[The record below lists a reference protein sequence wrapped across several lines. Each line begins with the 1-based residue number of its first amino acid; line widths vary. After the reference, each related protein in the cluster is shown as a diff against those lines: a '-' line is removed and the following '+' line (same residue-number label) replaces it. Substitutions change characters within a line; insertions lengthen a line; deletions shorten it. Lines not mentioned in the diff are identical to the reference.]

1 MALDATVGGAA
12 ANSFALNAEAD
23 AYFADRL
30 FATGWTGATEGNQDA
45 ALIMATRGIN
55 AQCYRGTAA
64 SATQALQFPRTG
76 LTLPNG
82 YSTTATEIPRAIK
95 EATYEYALYLLNSAT
110 DATLER
116 SQVAEGL
123 SELKA
128 GPVTLKFRAD
138 FDYKLLPGNV
148 LSLIPAIWF
157 CDYEV
162 KTFAFAAM

>member
-1 MALDATVGGAA
+1 MALDATVGGGA
-12 ANSFALNAEAD
+12 ANSFVTNAEAD

-30 FATGWTGATEGNQDA
+30 FNTGWTGAEENQDA

-64 SATQALQFPRTG
+64 SETQALQFPRTG

-82 YSTTATEIPRAIK
+82 YSTTATEIPRLIK

-162 KTFAFAAM
+162 KTFAFTAM